1 MAKNLIVAR
10 LRDAPFATPRTAV
23 YLKAGVTCA
32 DVAVAL
38 VGGDAVALAEKR
50 QLQLTIGGIVI
61 EPRLWHRIRPKLT
74 AVVEVCRIPRS
85 AQSGAMWASIG
96 LKVVGA
102 VLIIAGVISGQPEL
116 VLAGG
121 AVIAASSLVDIGAMF
136 LLPPKEQKIYGAED
150 PTYDITANNVADPFG
165 PVPTVVGTMEFAPRI
180 AAAEFIETVGPDR
193 YLNAIFAISDG
204 PITNP
209 VIKIGETSLDQYDDV
224 TTEFRRGYFSLT
236 DKGSADITSGFPS
249 SPIFAD
255 TWTVSVAAVRDG
267 VSYAVGD
274 TITFNGLAASTSTD
288 AWDVNQG
295 KPFSIYPNDV
305 YDEIIGAEVTVAG
318 GAVTRVT
325 QINADSIVCE
335 FVWERGLVN
344 FETEPAGK
352 RNDKTAGIKI
362 EYRLNGTSDPW
373 IIGVAAT
380 AKGRN
385 ATPIWRGYK
394 FRLPAPGTYDIRVTR
409 TTPDDSNDRNI
420 SVYKWLTLR
429 TLRDVSPVPALG
441 VAMLAISI
449 RASEQLAG
457 AISQLHVRCQSIM
470 RTWDGLAWQWLP
482 TANPAAALRHY
493 LQSPHWQHAAADD
506 HLDMSRIEEWAE
518 YCDEQNLLCNAVFAD
533 DTSMLDRLAQIST
546 TGFAM
551 FMPRDG
557 KWSVVIDNERP
568 AYEQLFTDRNVS
580 KYMCEVA
587 HPLPLHGISVNFV
600 DETSEYATN
609 ERVTYDDGYTEAN
622 AVYIEQITLPGIT
635 HPNIIHKYCRRILAE
650 RRLRRELHTWECD
663 PEHLVL
669 DVGARVRFAHDVI
682 SVGLGAARIT
692 GYTEQPATGLMAYVT
707 LDTTFQTTGGVDYA
721 MVARPSAADQAVIRF
736 QNTSGDFD
744 TFPLLVPAALG
755 DLPEIGT
762 LVVFGQRDYETIDLQ
777 IKSKT
782 PTSDMGCRITA
793 ISYHPGIFASDTE
806 DIPEWS
812 SGSVVARTL
821 PAPVVIS
828 IQSDTSVMILTQAG
842 VLVPVV
848 YMRLQPVAVPE
859 LSMVVVKRLSGTDA
873 PWERT
878 PVTLSNGAAVITGV
892 DDGETYD
899 FKLWYTSS
907 GYFASSPANVSNYA
921 VVGRIDPPA
930 SLQNV
935 RGQTIGGQIELRW
948 DRPAEIDVT
957 VGGAIQW
964 RWSPA
969 TTGAAWA
976 ASTGMNGSEISG
988 ASTFIVLPLKP
999 GTYLGRVV
1007 DSLGKASSVVT
1018 WVTKQASASTWT
1030 ELETVIEHP
1039 SFPGTPDGCSV
1050 IPPILRLQTGSID
1063 VVPSWDAIAE
1073 FDPYGEGVAI
1083 LGHYYFATGM
1093 DFGSVIHV
1101 RLTAI
1106 VSATIVS
1113 TTDLWD
1119 DPVDLVDSDELV
1131 SADTSA
1137 SGDVMVEMR
1146 ETDDDPS
1153 GTPTWTSWRRL
1164 DASEIEAWGVQFRA
1178 VLWTTAANTN
1188 IDVDALEVRAEIL

>member
-1 MAKNLIVAR
+1 MAQDLVVVR
-10 LRDAPFATPRTAV
+10 YRGAPFADAESARFLEPGMSCEEIARVMAGAEAV
-23 YLKAGVTCA
+23 
-32 DVAVAL
+32 D
-38 VGGDAVALAEKR
+38 LASR
-50 QLQLTIGGIVI
+50 GLLRITIGGIVI
-61 EPRLWHRIRPKLT
+61 DPRLWRAIRPKST
-74 AVVEVCRIPRS
+74 ALVEVVRLPTS
-85 AQSGAMWASIG
+85 AGSAAMWSSVG
-96 LKVVGA
+96 LKIVGA
-102 VLIIAGVISGQPEL
+102 LLIVAGTVSSNPAL
-116 VLAGG
+116 VGAGA
-121 AVIAASSLVDIGAMF
+121 AVIAGSTLVDIGAMF

-150 PTYDITANNVADPFG
+150 PTYDISANNVADPFG
-165 PVPTVVGTMEFAPRI
+165 PVPTLVGQMQFAPRI

-193 YLNAIFAISDG
+193 YLNAIFALSDG
-204 PITNP
+204 PVTTPKIM
-209 VIKIGETSLDQYDDV
+209 IGETSIDNYDDV
-224 TTEFRRGYFSLT
+224 VIEFRRGYYTLT
-236 DKGSADITSGFPS
+236 DRGSVDISTEFPS
-249 SPIFAD
+249 SPTFGD
-255 TWTVSVAAVRDG
+255 TWTVSGDATRDG
-267 VSYAVGD
+267 VSYVAGS
-274 TITFNGLAASTSTD
+274 TITFNGLAASTSSI
-288 AWDVNQG
+288 AWDVDQG
-295 KPFSIYPNDV
+295 KPFTIYPSDV
-305 YDEIIGAEVTVAG
+305 YDELVGTEVSVAG
-318 GAVTRVT
+318 GPVVRST
-325 QINADSIVCE
+325 QIDASAVVCE

-344 FETEPAGK
+344 FEKEPAGK
-352 RNDKTAGIKI
+352 RNDKSAGVKI
-362 EYRLNGTSDPW
+362 EYRLTGSSDPW
-373 IIGVAAT
+373 VVGVDAVAR
-380 AKGRN
+380 GRN

-394 FRLPAPGTYDIRVTR
+394 FRLPTAGAYDVRVTR
-409 TTPDDSNDRNI
+409 TTSDDDNDRNV

-429 TLRDVSPVPALG
+429 TVRDVSPVPSAG
-441 VAMLAISI
+441 VAMLAINI

-457 AISQLHVRCQSIM
+457 AINQLHVECQSIM
-470 RTWDGLAWQWLP
+470 RSWDGSMWMWRP
-482 TANPAAALRHY
+482 TSNPAAAFRHY
-493 LQSPHWQHAAADD
+493 LQSPHWSRAAIDTD
-506 HLDMSRIEEWAE
+506 LDLARIQEWSE
-518 YCDEQNLLCNAVFAD
+518 YCDAQNLRCNAAFSD
-533 DTSMLDRLAQIST
+533 DTSILDRLGQIAL

-557 KWSVVIDNERP
+557 KWSVVIDSPRP
-568 AYEQLFTDRNVS
+568 AYEQMFTDRNVNR
-580 KYMCEVA
+580 YMCEVA
-587 HPLPLHGISVNFV
+587 HPLPLHGISVSFI
-600 DETSEYATN
+600 DETSRYAAN
-609 ERVTYDDGYTEAN
+609 ERVTYDDGYNEN
-622 AVYIEQITLPGIT
+622 NSIYIEQLTLPGVT
-635 HPNIIHKYCRRILAE
+635 HPNTVHKYCRRILAE

-663 PEHLVL
+663 AEHLVL
-669 DVGARVRFAHDVI
+669 DVGARIRFAHDVI
-682 SVGLGAARIT
+682 AVGLGAARVV
-692 GYTEQPATGLMAYVT
+692 GYEEQPSTGLIAYVT
-707 LDTTFQTTGGVDYA
+707 LDTTFETSDDVDYA
-721 MVARPSAADQAVIRF
+721 MVARPSSGDQVVVRF
-736 QNTSGDFD
+736 QNTVGDVG
-744 TFPLLVPAALG
+744 TFPLLIPAPENS
-755 DLPEIGT
+755 LPPIGT
-762 LVVFGQRDYETIDLQ
+762 LIVFGRYGLETIDL
-777 IKSKT
+777 IVKSKT
-782 PTSDMGCRITA
+782 PTADMGCRITA
-793 ISYHPGIFASDTE
+793 VLYNDGIYSSDTE

-812 SGSVVARTL
+812 SGSVDAKTL
-821 PAPVVIS
+821 PSPVVIS

-899 FKLWYTSS
+899 FRLWYTSP
-907 GYFASSPANVSNYA
+907 GYFASPPANIRGYA

-930 SLQNV
+930 ALQNV

-948 DRPAEIDVT
+948 DRPAEIDVI

-969 TTGAAWA
+969 TTGATWA

-988 ASTFIVLPLKP
+988 TSTFIVLPLKP

-1063 VVPSWDAIAE
+1063 AAPSWDAIAE
-1073 FDPYGEGVAI
+1073 FDPYGEGVATF
-1083 LGHYYFATGM
+1083 GHYYFATGM